1 MTDPIAARQQ
11 LVDDRHYKYRG
22 CAPDP
27 DQPTV
32 SAADPDVSLDAW
44 GPYTRDGAE
53 PQKVRIDREKAA
65 KQICSRC
72 PVLALCRIVANSTT
86 VDEEGVE
93 HLAEPEGVMG
103 GELALTRHRAL
114 IARRHAAT
122 TDTLVALEVRGE
134 VVVRNL
140 ADARTPQKMAVL
152 RALTVELY
160 DERVAR
166 RAGMDVRT
174 SNWHRSA
181 LCSLL
186 GLNKET
192 ATRDELLVAA
202 VRQGLLPPDTRI
214 VWDGFWPIAAAP
226 TTDGSRQRRI
236 APDVPAALLTP
247 RPRTRRRR
255 RPSNTAPAGRRLTSV
270 RAIPQPRIPL
280 IPTTVLE
287 RAA

>member
-1 MTDPIAARQQ
+1 MTDPIATRQQ

-27 DQPTV
+27 DSPSV

-44 GPYTRDGAE
+44 GPYTGDGAE
-53 PQKVRIDREKAA
+53 PQKERIDREKAA
-65 KQICSRC
+65 QQICERC
-72 PVLALCRIVANSTT
+72 PVLALCRTYANTT
-86 VDEEGVE
+86 IIDADGVE

-114 IARRHAAT
+114 IARRHAET
-122 TDTLVALEVRGE
+122 TSTTPEAVAPQAP
-134 VVVRNL
+134 RNL
-140 ADARTPQKMAVL
+140 ADARTPQKVAVL

-160 DERVAR
+160 DERVAH

-202 VRQGLLPPDTRI
+202 VRQGLLPADTRI

-236 APDVPAALLTP
+236 APDVPAALLAP

-255 RPSNTAPAGRRLTSV
+255 RPGNTTPARRRLTAV
-270 RAIPQPRIPL
+270 RAVPQPRIPFT
-280 IPTTVLE
+280 PSTVLE

>member
-27 DQPTV
+27 DSPSV

-44 GPYTRDGAE
+44 GPYTGDGAE
-53 PQKVRIDREKAA
+53 PQKERIDREKAA
-65 KQICSRC
+65 QQICGRC
-72 PVLALCRIVANSTT
+72 PVLALCRTYANTT
-86 VDEEGVE
+86 AVDADGVE

-122 TDTLVALEVRGE
+122 TGTAPAAEASAPP
-134 VVVRNL
+134 RNL
-140 ADARTPQKMAVL
+140 ADARTPQKLAVL
-152 RALTVELY
+152 RALTTELY

-202 VRQGLLPPDTRI
+202 VRQGLLDPATRI

-255 RPSNTAPAGRRLTSV
+255 RPGNTAPTGRRLTPV
-270 RAIPQPRIPL
+270 RAMPQPRIPL